1 MKKRTVIIVA
11 VICFLAVV
19 CFFFVRKPRLPKD
32 SIEYTEGRLIDNE
45 LWNFTD
51 GENVYVFG
59 GAREDEVRGKCLGY
73 LKRKERIE
81 YIYAV
86 VGEED
91 KLIGVNY
98 SAGCSEWSLYKK
110 YEPEE

>member
-1 MKKRTVIIVA
+1 MIIVA

-51 GENVYVFG
+51 GENVYVWCC
-59 GAREDEVRGKCLGY
+59 GAIFDNNQHNNFIRY
-73 LKRKERIE
+73 KEYQDNCFRTSVQCFCDSLDKRIE
-81 YIYAV
+81 I
-86 VGEED
+86 
-91 KLIGVNY
+91 IT
-98 SAGCSEWSLYKK
+98 
-110 YEPEE
+110 